1 MLTRLPLLLL
11 YHCIHY
17 ERILSPLQVR
27 AVMINSISIL
37 WLLFKIKF
45 SCSTS
50 YAYLQGPIVLPAAD
64 LTVPAHVIL
73 TKPYFVSVDNPF
85 QTKIILSIP
94 LPNNSMELP
103 SSLWFHIN
111 VIFSF
116 KVDLGMQ
123 TDLSTF
129 QEHGNAMGVKMWF

>member
-1 MLTRLPLLLL
+1 
-11 YHCIHY
+11 
-17 ERILSPLQVR
+17 
-27 AVMINSISIL
+27 
-37 WLLFKIKF
+37 
-45 SCSTS
+45 
-50 YAYLQGPIVLPAAD
+50 
-64 LTVPAHVIL
+64 
-73 TKPYFVSVDNPF
+73 
-85 QTKIILSIP
+85 
-94 LPNNSMELP
+94 MELP